1 MGAEKKRKNKF
12 YNKKEEGRKNVDALY
27 YVTARLELRETQREK
42 TVYSALDSNS
52 TRIQSVRKERKRKN
66 EQKAEA
72 TRI

>member
-1 MGAEKKRKNKF
+1 M
-12 YNKKEEGRKNVDALY
+12 Y